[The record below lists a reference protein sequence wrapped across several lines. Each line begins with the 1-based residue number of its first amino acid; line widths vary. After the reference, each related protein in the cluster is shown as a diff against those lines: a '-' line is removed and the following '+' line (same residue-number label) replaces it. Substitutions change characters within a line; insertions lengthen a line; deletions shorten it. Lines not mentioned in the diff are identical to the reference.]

1 MNIEAL
7 FGTPIN
13 NLTHKSSI
21 VDTNYIP
28 TNLIEDLQREYKF
41 NIDLGQYN
49 DGSPVDTKAIFIKG
63 DKNTSILKAYITQ
76 NGLIV
81 NLTGFIITANIK
93 EGYNDI
99 ITVPCVI
106 ADATAGLIEINLAD
120 VYVDEYGENVF
131 EIALQKGD
139 KVILSQ
145 QYKYTVLD
153 SLGEGNFGSETQ
165 LTVLQ
170 SLIDQVQNKI
180 NKVDEMLSE
189 LKVTSQ
195 DIDEII
201 EMIGVINVK

>member
-21 VDTNYIP
+21 VGTNYIP

-49 DGSPVDTKAIFIKG
+49 DGSPIDTKAIFIKG
-63 DKNTSILKAYITQ
+63 DKNTSVLKAYITQ

-81 NLTGFIITANIK
+81 NLTGLTVTANIK
-93 EGYNDI
+93 EGENEI
-99 ITVPCVI
+99 VTIPCNIV
-106 ADATAGLIEINLAD
+106 DAMAGLIEINLSD
-120 VYVDEYGENVF
+120 VYVDEYGENIF
-131 EIALQKGD
+131 EVALQKED
-139 KVILSQ
+139 KIVISQ
-145 QYKYTVLD
+145 QYKYTVFN

>member
-49 DGSPVDTKAIFIKG
+49 DGSPIDTKAIFIKG
-63 DKNTSILKAYITQ
+63 DKNTSVLKAYITQ

-81 NLTGFIITANIK
+81 NLTGLTVTANIK
-93 EGYNDI
+93 EGENEI
-99 ITVPCVI
+99 VTVPCNI

-139 KVILSQ
+139 KIILSQ

-153 SLGEGNFGSETQ
+153 SLGEGNAGEETQ
-165 LTVLQ
+165 MTALQ
-170 SLIDQVQNKI
+170 SLIQQVQESKNT
-180 NKVDEMLSE
+180 VDVIVNE
-189 LKVTSQ
+189 LEVTQS
-195 DIDEII
+195 DIDDILG
-201 EMIGVINVK
+201 MVGGL